1 MVRDPRLPPK
11 IPAVAT
17 ARVKSKL
24 VIGVLLAATAYW
36 LVDEYQPQSLQ
47 EAQQLEI
54 DHDFVD
60 QAFEN
65 RQSNVQVSGRGE
77 VIKLLTDDN
86 KGSRHQRF
94 LLRLAS
100 GRTLLISHN
109 IDLAPRIETLKIGG
123 DVEFFGEYEWN
134 DKGGLVHWT
143 HDDPQ
148 GRHVDGWVKYEGR
161 VYQ

>member
-1 MVRDPRLPPK
+1 M
-11 IPAVAT
+11 AA
-17 ARVKSKL
+17 ARVKNKL

-36 LVDEYQPQSLQ
+36 LVDQYQPHSLADKQS
-47 EAQQLEI
+47 QLEI
-54 DHDFVD
+54 ADDAVD
-60 QAFEN
+60 RAFEN

-77 VIKLLTDDN
+77 VIKLLSDDT

-94 LLRLAS
+94 ILRLAS

-109 IDLAPRIETLKIGG
+109 IDLAPRIETLKIGA

-148 GRHVDGWVKYEGR
+148 GRHVDGWVKHEGR

>member
-1 MVRDPRLPPK
+1 M
-11 IPAVAT
+11 
-17 ARVKSKL
+17 KSKL
-24 VIGVLLAATAYW
+24 VIGVLLAASAYW
-36 LVDEYQPQSLQ
+36 LVDQYQQPHSVAETQP
-47 EAQQLEI
+47 QLEI
-54 DHDFVD
+54 AGDAVD
-60 QAFEN
+60 RAFDN

-77 VIKLLTDDN
+77 VIKLLADDT

-94 LLRLAS
+94 ILRLAS
-100 GRTLLISHN
+100 GTTLLISHN
-109 IDLAPRIETLKIGG
+109 IDLAPRIDTLKLGD

-148 GRHVDGWVKYEGR
+148 GRHVDGWVKHGGR

>member
-1 MVRDPRLPPK
+1 MTNKL
-11 IPAVAT
+11 IVA
-17 ARVKSKL
+17 
-24 VIGVLLAATAYW
+24 VLLAATAYW
-36 LVDEYQPQSLQ
+36 FLVEYQADSP
-47 EAQQLEI
+47 AQTQRVEI
-54 DHDFVD
+54 ASDALDH
-60 QAFEN
+60 AFEN

-77 VIKLLTDDN
+77 VIKLLPDDT

-94 LLRLAS
+94 ILRLAS

-109 IDLAPRIETLKIGG
+109 IDLAPRIDTLKVG
-123 DVEFFGEYEWN
+123 DQVEFFGEYEWN

-148 GRHVDGWVKYEGR
+148 GRHVEGWVKHGGT